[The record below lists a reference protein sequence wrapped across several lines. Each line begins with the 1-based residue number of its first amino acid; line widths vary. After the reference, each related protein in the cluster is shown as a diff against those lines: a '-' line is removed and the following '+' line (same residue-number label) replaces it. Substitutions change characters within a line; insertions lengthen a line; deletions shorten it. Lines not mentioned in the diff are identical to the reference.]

1 MIDFKLG
8 GKPLNLAG
16 AYHGL
21 QLQLPVYLGA
31 AMKQK
36 KARSAGVYYFAL
48 DEGVVNTQST
58 DPNQVEKERA
68 GQFRMSGLLPEDMDL
83 IYAQTPNPAG
93 VFQARLTGDKLYA
106 NVPCAD
112 DNNFKRLIVH
122 TLKMAQRHLD
132 ACTICDYR
140 AACLFD
146 SHLDAAKV
154 RRLKNIRWNEV
165 FERIALEQ
173 DEQ

>member
-1 MIDFKLG
+1 M
-8 GKPLNLAG
+8 
-16 AYHGL
+16 
-21 QLQLPVYLGA
+21 
-31 AMKQK
+31 
-36 KARSAGVYYFAL
+36 
-48 DEGVVNTQST
+48 VNTQST
-58 DPNQVEKERA
+58 DPHQVEKERA

-112 DNNFKRLIVH
+112 DNNFNRLIVH

-132 ACTICDYR
+132 AIREGEAKVSPASFDGRDACAICDYR